1 MIRKQDLNTKT
12 FEIDKKDIEAIIDE
26 YHNSK
31 GKIEKRL
38 IEIMNNEANSTYE
51 ALYNSYDRESDE

>member
-1 MIRKQDLNTKT
+1 MMRKQDLNTKT